1 MKRPPL
7 SPSRASDVLLGL
19 MLAVAFVATLP
30 IDTIGTVALAVL
42 TTALVVW
49 PFGVLVWLA
58 RRWAR
63 MGDLRFVGL
72 VGVLLVTAVG
82 SAALAIALT
91 G

>member
-7 SPSRASDVLLGL
+7 SPSRASDVLLIL
-19 MLAVAFVATLP
+19 LLLVAFVATVP
-30 IDTIGTVALAVL
+30 IDPIGTIALAVL

-63 MGDLRFVGL
+63 IGDLRFVGL
-72 VGVLLVTAVG
+72 VGVLLIVAVG
-82 SAALAIALT
+82 SAGLAIALA